1 MEFKGEP
8 RRSLSDQ
15 EVYENVVCLA
25 NSEGG
30 ILLVGVEDDGAVTGA
45 RPRHGAIIDPDRLR
59 AAIRN
64 NTVPSIETYVSLH
77 TVEGKTVLA
86 VQVAQHRDVCS
97 TGTGKCLR
105 RVMGTDGSQC
115 VPFYPYEYAGRRSA
129 LGALDYSAQLV
140 EGTSWSDL
148 DPLEMERLRQNID
161 RRGGDSV
168 LLSLDDRQLAQALR
182 LVETRGE
189 QLVPNV
195 AGLLLLGREG
205 PLGRYL
211 PTCEIAFQVLGASG
225 EVVVNDWFHQPVI
238 EALEAVESRFGARN
252 QEKEV
257 QEGLFRI
264 PVPDY
269 SPEAFREAL
278 NNAVLHRD
286 YAQLGAVHV
295 QLHPDHLFISNP
307 GGFLEGIRLDNL
319 LVHEPKPRNPRL
331 AEAFRRIGL
340 VETTGRGID
349 KIYQGQLRYG
359 RPTPD
364 YTQSDRNGVRL
375 SLLGGEASLAFTA
388 LVYRQSREGE
398 PLTLNEM
405 IALNHLQDE
414 RRTDVQTIGDL
425 IQQGN
430 ARARSV
436 MERLVER
443 GLVEGRGERN
453 RRTYLLSASL
463 YRQLGSPAG
472 YVRMSGFDKIQQE
485 TMVLQYVEAHGRI
498 TRRDAAKLC
507 SLSEDQASRLLRR
520 LTEENKLNQQKRG
533 RGTFYVK
540 V

>member
-1 MEFKGEP
+1 M
-8 RRSLSDQ
+8 
-15 EVYENVVCLA
+15 
-25 NSEGG
+25 
-30 ILLVGVEDDGAVTGA
+30 
-45 RPRHGAIIDPDRLR
+45 
-59 AAIRN
+59 
-64 NTVPSIETYVSLH
+64 
-77 TVEGKTVLA
+77 
-86 VQVAQHRDVCS
+86 
-97 TGTGKCLR
+97 
-105 RVMGTDGSQC
+105 
-115 VPFYPYEYAGRRSA
+115 
-129 LGALDYSAQLV
+129 
-140 EGTSWSDL
+140 
-148 DPLEMERLRQNID
+148 RQTID
-161 RRGGDSV
+161 RRSGDSV

-189 QLVPNV
+189 DLVPNV
-195 AGLLLLGREG
+195 AGMLLLGREE
-205 PLGRYL
+205 PLRRYL
-211 PTCEIAFQVLGASG
+211 PTCEVAFQVLGTSG
-225 EVVVNDWFHQPVI
+225 EVMVNDWFHQPLVK
-238 EALEAVESRFGARN
+238 ALEAVESRFGARN

-295 QLHPDHLFISNP
+295 QLYPDHLFISNP
-307 GGFLEGIRLDNL
+307 GGFLEGIHLDNL

-349 KIYQGQLRYG
+349 KIYGGQLRYG

-375 SLLGGEASLAFTA
+375 NLLGGEASLAFTV
-388 LVYRQSREGE
+388 LVYRQSKEGV

-414 RRTDVQTIGDL
+414 RRAGVETIGRL

-430 ARARSV
+430 ARARAV

-443 GLVEGRGERN
+443 GLVEGRGERSA
-453 RRTYLLSASL
+453 RTYLLSASL

-485 TMVLQYVEAHGRI
+485 SMVLQYVGAHGRI
-498 TRRDAAKLC
+498 ARRDAVELC
-507 SLSEDQASRLLRR
+507 NLSEDQASHLLRR
-520 LTEENKLNQQKRG
+520 LTEKGKLDQKKRG
-533 RGTFYVK
+533 RGTFYVEAEK
-540 V
+540 L